1 MEAYRGMFWQFL
13 EDLARIDE
21 MPWPAAIPT
30 RLDEPAWE
38 FCFAGEPLFV
48 VCNTP
53 AHVLRQSR
61 RSTSLML
68 TFQPR
73 WVLDR
78 VTRTPK
84 TAHAAFSAVRKRLA
98 PYDLVPPSPTLGRY
112 GDAMNCEY
120 AQYFIDD
127 TNVYPS
133 SPREALGRKPL
144 CAQQRQ
150 KRDENMELQ
159 PPSAL
164 RPHPA
169 AAPRTL
175 DHVDL
180 KINRGGA
187 DPNDLAGEIE
197 RFLPAQGNIEIQC
210 DSPGME
216 HAWHEHD
223 VDEILVIMR
232 GSIRFYWNDDE
243 TVCSEGDVIYLPAG
257 TRHGSVASNEGATY
271 LIAFHK
277 AGA

>member
-13 EDLARIDE
+13 EDLAHIDE

-38 FCFAGEPLFV
+38 FCFAGEPIFV
-48 VCNTP
+48 ICNTP

-61 RSTSLML
+61 RSTCLML

-73 WVLDR
+73 WVLAR
-78 VTRTPK
+78 ITRTPES
-84 TAHAAFSAVRKRLA
+84 ARAAFSAVRERLA
-98 PYDLVPPSPTLGRY
+98 PYDLVSQTPTLGRY
-112 GDAMNCEY
+112 GDPKNREY

-133 SPREALGRKPL
+133 CPRAALGRKPL
-144 CAQQRQ
+144 CAQKHR
-150 KRDENMELQ
+150 KRDENMAKQ
-159 PPSAL
+159 PPPAFQA
-164 RPHPA
+164 PPA
-169 AAPRTL
+169 AAAETP

-180 KINRGGA
+180 RIIRGEA

-197 RFLPAQGNIEIQC
+197 RFLPAQGSIEVQRDC
-210 DSPGME
+210 PGME

-223 VDEILVIMR
+223 TDETIVIMK
-232 GSIRFYWNDDE
+232 GSIRFYWDDDE
-243 TVCSEGDVIYLPAG
+243 TLCSEGDVVFLPAG
-257 TRHGSVASNEGATY
+257 TRHGSTASSEGATY
-271 LIAFHK
+271 LIAFHM